1 MYSADKGEENRAPC
15 YNVDWDFEKLYSEAV
30 GRKEKKKI
38 IISFKKK
45 KKCSHYRAIARSVAE
60 IMDFRNMRQKRL
72 RDVPEVTA
80 GYWQRKASLE
90 EPKSCG
96 YLASSLLLRAE

>member
-1 MYSADKGEENRAPC
+1 MVRHEDYNILNDNWNQSTQLTKDRAPC

-45 KKCSHYRAIARSVAE
+45 KKV
-60 IMDFRNMRQKRL
+60 QPL
-72 RDVPEVTA
+72 
-80 GYWQRKASLE
+80 
-90 EPKSCG
+90 
-96 YLASSLLLRAE
+96 

>member
-30 GRKEKKKI
+30 GRKEGKKI

-45 KKCSHYRAIARSVAE
+45 EKVQPLQSYSTFSGGDHG
-60 IMDFRNMRQKRL
+60 F
-72 RDVPEVTA
+72 
-80 GYWQRKASLE
+80 
-90 EPKSCG
+90 
-96 YLASSLLLRAE
+96 